1 MLKKYSATYF
11 FIFVIFFI
19 FTLVCCDIGNW
30 DITRSDESRRNIDAF
45 EEIDFLT
52 GQILS
57 GSREGQFLEGRVVS
71 EYDEDG
77 NFIRETTIGVGAY
90 PLVFGTSTNFNT
102 CGILGSGNI
111 SRRIS
116 QTPGHTQINHSGFN
130 IELPEASPHRGSPHF
145 PNNRIP
151 DVIPPGFFEVAA
163 LGSNIGGKV
172 AGSEDGITFLY
183 REVPLDRHF
192 ILEADFLIV
201 SYGNTLAGST
211 PPHMPGSNGQEGFGI
226 MVRDFV
232 PQIPTPGRTGTTMV
246 NFENAP
252 QGGGITG
259 HRWRLDPSLTDSE
272 ILLSGMSQT
281 ISQQFHAGA
290 AGHGA
295 DANMIMAGGTKRG
308 MNIYIREGITRGP
321 MTHDGFGNPTMVG
334 TQNPA
339 NARFSWWPPPL
350 GDYSFFLGRDN
361 ELINGER
368 AAVFAAR
375 PSFPRWGSTVR
386 VRLERTND
394 GFKYRIENLDDRF
407 DDYDTDT
414 GRLLRASVPK
424 PIISSD
430 QWGIVRDWDMLGQVN
445 DSYYYVGFFA
455 ARDASVWVHNIS
467 YREVNAYQTTPA
479 QPVYPTPIAPSINV
493 LSPPYYTGINTLYLS
508 SNTTGRISVIQDGVR
523 IPDTLIT
530 NEWLTGRENGT
541 AEPMSFFTVPI
552 YEPKEDGSI
561 FDIVF
566 QPGTLPAEHEE
577 RNFTHSSHNAVRK
590 TFTILRK
597 DYNSGDYEPG
607 AGGLQASIIYV
618 APVNNSGSTSASG
631 VWGRTDGD
639 GTKSNPLD
647 LQTAINHVKPGQ
659 HIIMLDGR
667 YVMNRLINIPA
678 YNNGTQ
684 DKMKVLR
691 AQNVNRVWLDWDKR
705 EDLGPLHGDGTLGGE
720 AFLLRGSF
728 WHLDGFHVRGTPD
741 KTKGIV
747 ISGSNNVL
755 TRMMTYNIGDTG
767 MQMSYS
773 DSIPVRFWPRDNR
786 VMWSESF
793 SNIDTAQTDADGFAA
808 KLTVGERNVFYSNIS
823 HHNNDDGWDLFS
835 KRESGPIG
843 EVLIEYSVAYRQGF
857 MLNNHRTAGGGIGF
871 KMGGEGIGI
880 FHLIR
885 QSLSF
890 GNPTQIG
897 SNSNPNILVRNATV
911 ANLVGNAA
919 GNINIT
925 SPTGIAVGNVFNSVA
940 TVSRAGG
947 AASPTNTTSFHS
959 EAALNWDAFLIQRP
973 AAFWGTGNSGG
984 MARNVVNTRQ
994 GQASLIDGTGNAT
1007 SENGQLP
1014 NGYRII
1020 EEMPGDYSEWTKFNR
1035 FLPRDGWFAYPL
1047 VQNDTHGKLYLP
1059 PNGVGAYA
1067 IYDRNPAAVE
1077 AEVKKLIPWAVYDA
1091 NRGY

>member
-1 MLKKYSATYF
+1 MIRKKYSA
-11 FIFVIFFI
+11 FVILCIFAFI
-19 FTLVCCDIGNW
+19 TFVFCDIGEW
-30 DITRSDESRRNIDAF
+30 DITRSQESQRNVDAF

-52 GQILS
+52 GEILS
-57 GSREGQFLEGRVVS
+57 GPRAGQHIEGRVVK
-71 EYDEDG
+71 ELDEDG
-77 NFIRETTIGVGAY
+77 NVVSETTIGVGAY
-90 PLVFGTSTNFNT
+90 PLVFGTSTNYNT
-102 CGILGSGNI
+102 CGILGSGNT
-111 SRRIS
+111 RRAIS
-116 QTPGHTQINHSGFN
+116 QTPTNTQINHIGVN
-130 IELPEASPHRGSPHF
+130 IELPEASPHRGNPHF

-163 LGSNIGGKV
+163 LGSNIGGKI
-172 AGSEDGITFLY
+172 AGSEDGITFLF

-232 PQIPTPGRTGTTMV
+232 PQIPNSSRSGTTMV

-252 QGGGITG
+252 QGAGITG
-259 HRWRLDPSLTDSE
+259 HRWRLGPDIDDPE
-272 ILLSGMSQT
+272 KLLSGMGQA
-281 ISQQFHAGA
+281 ISQQFHSGA

-308 MNIYIREGITRGP
+308 MNVYIREGITRGP
-321 MTHDGFGNPTMVG
+321 MTHDGFGNPTMTG

-339 NARFSWWPPPL
+339 GARFSWWPPPL
-350 GDYSFFLGRDN
+350 GDYSFFLGREN
-361 ELINGER
+361 ETLSGER
-368 AAVFAAR
+368 APVFAAR

-386 VRLERTND
+386 IRLERTND

-414 GRLLRASVPK
+414 GRLLRPNVQK

-430 QWGIVRDWDMLGQVN
+430 QWGIVRDWDILGQVN
-445 DSYYYVGFFA
+445 NSFYYVGFFA

-467 YREVNAYQTTPA
+467 YREVNANQTAPA
-479 QPVYPTPIAPSINV
+479 KPVYPTPLDPKIEV
-493 LSPPYYTGINTLYLS
+493 VSPPFYTGVNTIYLT
-508 SNTTGRISVIQDGVR
+508 SNTAGRISVIQDGVR
-523 IPDTLIT
+523 IPDNLIT
-530 NEWLTGRENGT
+530 NEWLTGKENGT

-552 YEPKEDGSI
+552 HEPKSGGSV
-561 FDIVF
+561 FDVIF
-566 QPGTLPAEHEE
+566 QPGKLPQEHVE
-577 RNFTHSSHNAVRK
+577 RNFAHSSNNAVRM
-590 TFTILRK
+590 TFNIARR
-597 DYNSGDYEPG
+597 DYNSGETELGKD
-607 AGGLQASIIYV
+607 GGQASIIFV
-618 APVNNSGSTSASG
+618 APVHIPGSTSVSG

-639 GTKSNPLD
+639 GTRSNPLD

-659 HIIMLDGR
+659 HIVMLDGR
-667 YVMNRLINIPA
+667 YVMNRMITIPSF
-678 YNNGTQ
+678 NNGTQ

-705 EDLGPLHGDGTLGGE
+705 EDLGPLHGNGTLGGE
-720 AFLLRGSF
+720 GFLLRGSF
-728 WHLDGFHVRGTPD
+728 WHLDGFHIRGTPD

-747 ISGSNNVL
+747 IGGSNNLL

-767 MQMSYS
+767 MQMSYA
-773 DSIPVRFWPRDNR
+773 DSIPVRFWPRDNK

-793 SNIDTAQTDADGFAA
+793 NNIDAAQTDADGFAA
-808 KLTVGERNVFYSNIS
+808 KLTVGERNVFYSSIS

-897 SNSNPNILVRNATV
+897 SNSNPNLLVRYATV

-919 GNINIT
+919 GNVNIT

-947 AASPTNTTSFHS
+947 AASGTNTTSFHP
-959 EAALNWDAFLIQRP
+959 EAARNWQDFLINRP
-973 AAFWGTGNSGG
+973 PEFWGTGNSGG
-984 MARNVVNTRQ
+984 MARIVVNTRQ
-994 GQASLIDGTGNAT
+994 GEASLIDGTGNAT
-1007 SENGQLP
+1007 NDNGLLP
-1014 NGYRII
+1014 EGFKEIV
-1020 EEMPGDYSEWTKFNR
+1020 EMPSDYSQWTSFKR
-1035 FLPRDGWFAYPL
+1035 FLPRDGWFAYPI
-1047 VQNDTHGKLYLP
+1047 VQNETHGLLYRP
-1059 PNGVGAYA
+1059 PDGIGAYG
-1067 IYDRNPAAVE
+1067 IYNRKPADVE

-1091 NRGY
+1091 SRGY